1 MRFRKSIKIAP
12 GIKLNLSK
20 SGVST
25 TIGKKGL
32 SVNVGERGTY
42 LNTGIPG
49 TGVYNRQRLDGAGG
63 SDTETDEQYL
73 KGDKIEEG
81 DPPAPKEPIDI
92 PKAKKK
98 RRNRFITASVLLV
111 FSIITFPT
119 ILGGIAFLVGAL
131 FFLLAGL
138 VINGD
143 IYQAEHPSPK
153 AV

>member
-49 TGVYNRQRLDGAGG
+49 TGVYNRQRLDGTAG
-63 SDTETDEQYL
+63 SDTEADERYL
-73 KGDKIEEG
+73 EANGKDGAPSI
-81 DPPAPKEPIDI
+81 PKEPLDI

-98 RRNRFITASVLLV
+98 RRNRFIIAGVLLL
-111 FSIITFPT
+111 FSIFSFSST
-119 ILGGIAFLVGAL
+119 ILWGIIYLGGAL

-143 IYQAEHPSPK
+143 IYEAENPS
-153 AV
+153 

>member
-1 MRFRKSIKIAP
+1 MRFRKPLKIAP

-63 SDTETDEQYL
+63 SNTEVDEF
-73 KGDKIEEG
+73 KEG
-81 DPPAPKEPIDI
+81 VPPVPKEPLDI
-92 PKAKKK
+92 PNAKKK
-98 RRNRFITASVLLV
+98 RRNRFIIAGVLLL
-111 FSIITFPT
+111 FSIFSFPST
-119 ILGGIAFLVGAL
+119 ILWGIIYFGGAL

-143 IYQAEHPSPK
+143 IYEAENPS
-153 AV
+153 